1 MDTASKKRL
10 LIGTIIILIVI
21 NISALSTIAYN
32 KYSQKRNIEQRDYNR
47 QDRKEKNIKG
57 SKNYHSRVKYFVK
70 KELELSDK
78 QFEQY
83 SNLKDA
89 NMEKTHQIMQEIGK
103 KKKLIFKEFCK
114 ENQDTLALIQL
125 TEDIGKLH
133 VKMQKETLRH
143 FNAIEEMLSPEQIIK
158 FKKMLCNMAERRG
171 KGYNQQY
178 GKNNKKCR

>member
-32 KYSQKRNIEQRDYNR
+32 KYSRKGAIGQRDNNR
-47 QDRKEKNIKG
+47 PAWQNKNMKQQN
-57 SKNYHSRVKYFVK
+57 NYHSRVKYFVK
-70 KELELSDK
+70 KELELSDE

-89 NMEKTHQIMQEIGK
+89 NMEKSHQLMLEIGS

-114 ENQDTLALIQL
+114 ENQDTLALMQL

-133 VKMQKETLRH
+133 VNMQKETLRH
-143 FNAIEEMLSPEQIIK
+143 FNAIEEMLLPEQIIK
-158 FKKMLCNMAERRG
+158 FKKMLCNMADRKG
-171 KGYNQQY
+171 KRYNQQY

>member
-1 MDTASKKRL
+1 MNTASKKRL

-21 NISALSTIAYN
+21 NISALSTIAFN
-32 KYSQKRNIEQRDYNR
+32 KYYRKRNIEQRDYNR
-47 QDRKEKNIKG
+47 SNRFNENLKEK
-57 SKNYHSRVKYFVK
+57 KNYHIRVKRFVK
-70 KELELSDK
+70 KELGLSDK

-83 SNLKDA
+83 SALKDA
-89 NMEKTHQIMQEIGK
+89 NIEKSHQIMLEIGK

-114 ENQDTLALIQL
+114 ETQDTLALTKL

-143 FNAIEEMLSPEQIIK
+143 FYAVEKILSAEQIVK
-158 FKKMLCNMAERRG
+158 FKKMLCNMANRKR
-171 KGYNQQY
+171 KGYNKQF